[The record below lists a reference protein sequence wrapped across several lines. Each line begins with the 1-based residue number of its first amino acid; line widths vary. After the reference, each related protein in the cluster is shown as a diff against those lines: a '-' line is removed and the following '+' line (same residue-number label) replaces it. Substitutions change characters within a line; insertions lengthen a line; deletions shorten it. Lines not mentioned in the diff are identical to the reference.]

1 MIRSREE
8 KAMSKIK
15 SLVTILSIMAL
26 HYACSQPDQNAKL
39 EIFPEGMKAELRVS
53 DDFVLSSYREDGPET
68 LEGELIYCGY
78 LIQAPE
84 RNWDDIKGVDLK
96 GKVLLVE
103 VNDPG
108 NYPGGIFDGEDMTY
122 YGRWTYKFEKASELG
137 AAGVFIVQGSRA
149 SASWARPQFFLPD
162 KESQLYFQGWLQ
174 EQAASQALEAAG
186 FKREELLA
194 QAEKPDFKPV
204 PLGLKI
210 RVRQKPAFFS
220 VETDNIAALVRGRH
234 PQRTDGY
241 IVLSAQ

>member
-26 HYACSQPDQNAKL
+26 HYACTQPDKNAKL
-39 EIFPEGMKAELRVS
+39 EILWEGTKAGLRVS

-68 LEGELIYCGY
+68 VEGELIYCGY

-103 VNDPG
+103 VNEPG

-122 YGRWTYKFEKASELG
+122 YGRWTYKFEKAAELG
-137 AAGVFIVQGSRA
+137 AAGIFIVFNSKGASYGWEIVKNGWSRE
-149 SASWARPQFFLPD
+149 RFFL
-162 KESQLYFQGWLQ
+162 
-174 EQAASQALEAAG
+174 
-186 FKREELLA
+186 
-194 QAEKPDFKPV
+194 
-204 PLGLKI
+204 
-210 RVRQKPAFFS
+210 
-220 VETDNIAALVRGRH
+220 
-234 PQRTDGY
+234 
-241 IVLSAQ
+241 